1 MCYLAFIRMR
11 RARFAPG
18 LSHFI
23 NQALAGLPTG
33 QAPRP
38 PYTAPSTIR
47 PILASPF
54 LAILLPDAGGG
65 GRVSQVAPG
74 GTAAGGR
81 HPILR
86 S

>member
-1 MCYLAFIRMR
+1 MLSVLSLRG
-11 RARFAPG
+11 ARSAPG
-18 LSHFI
+18 PSLVFA
-23 NQALAGLPTG
+23 QALVSLVAS

-38 PYTAPSTIR
+38 PYIAPSAIR
-47 PILASPF
+47 PILRPRIR
-54 LAILLPDAGGG
+54 AILLPDAGDG

-81 HPILR
+81 YPILR